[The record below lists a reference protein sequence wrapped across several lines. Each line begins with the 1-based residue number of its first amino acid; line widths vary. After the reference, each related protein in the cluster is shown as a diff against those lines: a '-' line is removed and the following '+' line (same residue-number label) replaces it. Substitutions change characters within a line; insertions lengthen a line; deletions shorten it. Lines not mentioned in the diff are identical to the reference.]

1 MIDYQRLYHTGIRVP
16 DLDAAM
22 AEMGETLKITWATVQ
37 HNPGQTVWTPDAG
50 LQAVDLQ
57 FVYSCEGPQH
67 IELLQ
72 GQMGTIWDAAD
83 HPGVHHVGVWV
94 DDVSA
99 ETQRCL
105 ADGWRLAAAGLHLTT
120 TTACSP
126 MSSHPAAPSS
136 NLSGP
141 PWSLASRRG
150 GPVEPS
156 ATSATDVLQPVGVIS
171 RTAVPSDSGEVI

>member
-1 MIDYQRLYHTGIRVP
+1 MDHRSSTECLGRTAVIDYQRLYHTGIQVP

-105 ADGWRLAAAGLHLTT
+105 ADGWRRAAA
-120 TTACSP
+120 AASP
-126 MSSHPAAPSS
+126 DDDYGVFTYVVPP
-136 NLSGP
+136 SGP
-141 PWSLASRRG
+141 IIELVWSAMEPRFEAWWAG
-150 GPVEPS
+150 GTLGNE
-156 ATSATDVLQPVGVIS
+156 
-171 RTAVPSDSGEVI
+171 RH